1 MKSAKRFHPY
11 LSEFVRITTDKRH
24 EKSLEGKQASRENEQ
39 HFQDANV
46 AEVNM
51 VKRLLLNLRI
61 PIIFDAPTVAN
72 EVWKTCKYKIGILI
86 MPYHQ

>member
-11 LSEFVRITTDKRH
+11 LPEFIRITTDKRH
-24 EKSLEGKQASRENEQ
+24 EKSLEGKQASRESEQ
-39 HFQDANV
+39 HIQDANV
-46 AEVNM
+46 AEVDM

-72 EVWKTCKYKIGILI
+72 EVWKTCRCKIGSL
-86 MPYHQ
+86 MLPYYQ

>member
-1 MKSAKRFHPY
+1 M
-11 LSEFVRITTDKRH
+11 
-24 EKSLEGKQASRENEQ
+24 EGKQASRENEQ

-72 EVWKTCKYKIGILI
+72 EVWKTCRCKIVRLEALCCLIISNWKRLVVRIEESFAIL
-86 MPYHQ
+86 